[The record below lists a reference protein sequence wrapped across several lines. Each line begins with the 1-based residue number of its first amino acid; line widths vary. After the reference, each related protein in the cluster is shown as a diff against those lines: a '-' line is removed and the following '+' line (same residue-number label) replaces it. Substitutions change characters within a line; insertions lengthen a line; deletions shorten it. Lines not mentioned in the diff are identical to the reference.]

1 MAIGCFECKYE
12 YEYGPR
18 HPYTLLTT
26 QAYSS
31 HTIYINVCVCV
42 CVCDIP
48 HKFKV
53 ENVCLS
59 LTENGA
65 QRLYNGK

>member
-1 MAIGCFECKYE
+1 MAIGGFECKYE

-18 HPYTLLTT
+18 HPNTLLTT
-26 QAYSS
+26 QAYS
-31 HTIYINVCVCV
+31 HTIYINVCVC
-42 CVCDIP
+42 DRP